1 MTVAVDEY
9 GVEKVTVARVVS
21 LAGVSRR
28 TFYQSF
34 DGRGDCLL
42 AAVDR
47 AVALAHARALEGWA
61 TQEDWL
67 DRVRVALHALLELF
81 DREPQLARLC
91 LLHSGSPDPQI
102 VARRREIVRELASVL
117 DGGRPR
123 KGKGPPALTSE
134 ALVGGVLSVVQA
146 RLLKPG
152 PDKLLDLAGPL
163 MSFISL
169 PYRGASVAELELRRR
184 LYAAPERQV
193 PSKTNDPAPRPR
205 VRITYRTVMVLSAI
219 AAEPGLS
226 NREVGARA
234 GIFDQGQISKLLR
247 RLADT
252 GLIENFGPG
261 QRLGGTNSWR
271 LTAAGERFVG
281 SNGR

>member
-1 MTVAVDEY
+1 MAIAVDEH
-9 GVEKVTVARVVS
+9 GVERVTVARVVS

-67 DRVRVALHALLELF
+67 DRVRVALHALLEFF

-91 LLHSGSPDPQI
+91 LVHSSSPEPQI

-117 DGGRPR
+117 DSGRPR
-123 KGKGPPALTSE
+123 KGKGPPAITSE
-134 ALVGGVLSVVQA
+134 ALVGGILSVVQA
-146 RLLKPG
+146 RLLKPRRNR
-152 PDKLLDLAGPL
+152 LVDLAGPM

-169 PYRGASVAELELRRR
+169 PYRGASVADLELRRR
-184 LYAAPERQV
+184 LRAAPEQQV
-193 PSKTNDPAPRPR
+193 PSKTSDPAPRPR

-226 NREVGARA
+226 NREVGAQA
-234 GIFDQGQISKLLR
+234 GIVDQGQISKLLC
-247 RLADT
+247 RLAGT

-261 QRLGGTNSWR
+261 QRRGGPNSWR
-271 LTAAGERFVG
+271 LTAAGQRFVG